1 MYYIIYSSQESSPL
15 SNEMLKNILDT
26 SIIRNRA
33 CKVTGLL
40 VRIDNRFIQLL
51 EGDKKNVNE
60 IYASI
65 EKDKRHHQVVK
76 VLSGNYS
83 KRLFCDWSMAFA
95 NVTKEDF
102 ATISGGK
109 RLEQIEELQNTSEDI
124 HPTLLLMNHFNKR
137 YQRD

>member
-51 EGDKKNVNE
+51 EGDKKM
-60 IYASI
+60 
-65 EKDKRHHQVVK
+65 
-76 VLSGNYS
+76 
-83 KRLFCDWSMAFA
+83 SM
-95 NVTKEDF
+95 KY
-102 ATISGGK
+102 I
-109 RLEQIEELQNTSEDI
+109 L
-124 HPTLLLMNHFNKR
+124 P
-137 YQRD
+137 